1 MQGLV
6 ATARRWRVQDQ
17 VAREWLP
24 GEVARP
30 LTTWLFYK
38 MVNGRRKEREK
49 GRGQR
54 ILPLPLQRSITVMIL
69 DGRWTIDGQVR

>member
-1 MQGLV
+1 MCKTRCARQQVCKSADHLV
-6 ATARRWRVQDQ
+6 I
-17 VAREWLP
+17 
-24 GEVARP
+24 
-30 LTTWLFYK
+30 K
-38 MVNGRRKEREK
+38 MVNGKGFRRKEREK